1 VILRHATGLL
11 EIDRCQVMGIVN
23 RTPDSFFDGGR
34 LDLGASVDFALEL
47 EQQGAD
53 LLDLGGV
60 RAGPGPL
67 VPVEEEMER
76 LLPLVEALAGR
87 TRVPLSVE
95 TARPTVAQAA
105 FDAGASI
112 LNDVTALADADLAST
127 CAASGGALVLMH
139 HGGQIRGRPRNPRYE
154 DVVSSVLVEWDRLS
168 ALARESGV
176 PPDRVLLDPG
186 LDFGKNTYHSLEL
199 MRRLNELVGFGGPV
213 LVAPSRKDVVGE
225 TLGLPPEDRLAGTLA
240 LVALSVDAGAAV
252 VRVHDVK
259 AARDVVMMI
268 EAVRGRVVP
277 RSPVRG
283 LWD

>member
-1 VILRHATGLL
+1 MILRHATGLI

-60 RAGPGPL
+60 RAGPGPV

-87 TRVPLSVE
+87 TSVALSVE
-95 TARPTVAQAA
+95 TARPAVARAA

-112 LNDVTALADADLAST
+112 LNDVTALANAELAST
-127 CAASGGALVLMH
+127 SAAAGGALVLMH
-139 HGGQIRGRPRNPRYE
+139 HGGQIRGRPRNPRYD
-154 DVVSSVLVEWDRLS
+154 DVVSSVLAEWDRLS
-168 ALARESGV
+168 ALARGAGV
-176 PPDRVLLDPG
+176 SADGVLLDPG

-199 MRRLNELVGFGGPV
+199 MRRLDELVRFGGPV

-225 TLGLPPEDRLAGTLA
+225 TLGLPPDERLPGTLA
-240 LVALSVDAGAAV
+240 LVALSVNAGAAV

-259 AARDVVMMI
+259 AAHDVVTMV
-268 EAVRGRVVP
+268 EAVRGRVAP

>member
-1 VILRHATGLL
+1 MILRHATGLL
-11 EIDRCQVMGIVN
+11 AIDRCQVMGIVN

-60 RAGPGPL
+60 RAGPGPA
-67 VPVEEEMER
+67 VPVEEEIGR

-87 TRVPLSVE
+87 SSVPLSVE
-95 TARPTVAQAA
+95 TARPTVARAA

-112 LNDVTALADADLAST
+112 LNDVTALADADLVST
-127 CAASGGALVLMH
+127 CASAGGALVLMH
-139 HGGQIRGRPRNPRYE
+139 HGGQIRGRPRTPRYE
-154 DVVSSVLVEWDRLS
+154 DVVSSVLAEWDRLS
-168 ALARESGV
+168 ALARGSGV
-176 PPDRVLLDPG
+176 APDGVLLDPG

-225 TLGLPPEDRLAGTLA
+225 TLGLPPDERLPGTLA
-240 LVALSVDAGAAV
+240 LVALAVNAGAAI

-259 AARDVVMMI
+259 AARDVVTMV
-268 EAVRGRVVP
+268 EAVRGRVAP